1 MMKKQLKRT
10 APGIALLVL
19 AVALGSGCAVTKDYV
34 NLGYLPQQGVAKV
47 DGADKVTVA
56 VTLTDARSTKDKVSC
71 KKNGYGM
78 EMASIISKDD
88 VAALVSGAIADELR
102 NRGFKVNGGR
112 VIVGIELTKFYADF
126 KIGFWSGT
134 AAGEAACN
142 VQVKKPD
149 GNINYAKGVTGLY
162 DNKGCQLASGKNA
175 KIALEGALKDVV
187 AKLMQDE
194 SFIKAILQAGS

>member
-1 MMKKQLKRT
+1 MMNKQLKT
-10 APGIALLVL
+10 TVHGVAFLIL

-34 NLGYLPQQGVAKV
+34 DLGYMPQQGVAKV

-78 EMASIISKDD
+78 EMAAIISKDD

-102 NRGFKVNGGR
+102 NRGFQMNGGS
-112 VIVGIELTKFYADF
+112 VTVGIELTKFYNDF
-126 KIGFWSGT
+126 KTGFWSGS
-134 AAGEAACN
+134 AAAEVACT
-142 VQVKKPD
+142 VQIKKPN
-149 GNINYAKGVTGLY
+149 GNINYAKAVTGLY
-162 DNKGCQLASGKNA
+162 TEEGIMVYSGKNA
-175 KIALEGALKDVV
+175 KIALEGALKDAV

-194 SFIKAILQAGS
+194 SFIKALLQAGS